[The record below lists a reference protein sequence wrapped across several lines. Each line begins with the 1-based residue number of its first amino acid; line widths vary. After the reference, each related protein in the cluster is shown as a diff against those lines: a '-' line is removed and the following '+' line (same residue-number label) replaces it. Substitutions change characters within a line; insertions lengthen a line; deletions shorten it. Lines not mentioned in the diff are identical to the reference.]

1 MLSQAHRPTQHE
13 RKTTMKK
20 TLISAAALTILA
32 APAFAAGHASPAS
45 GYGLTN
51 DGRTLVMFPGLVEAG
66 ASVDLSTPVDA
77 IAYRPVTGDVIGITR
92 DGMVYGI
99 DTVTGAVTAMD
110 NTVAPEVMIGADA
123 AMGFDF
129 NNQIDAVRAVTT
141 DGVNLV
147 YFPMGFG
154 DMDARAN
161 SVLRFTDLAYAA
173 GDANEGSAPMIFAN
187 AYTNAINGMTAS
199 ETTQYA
205 LDAETNALVT
215 LANNAGTLTTVAP
228 ITIDGAVAD
237 LSVMGGF
244 EIVSPAEGE
253 NMAYAIL
260 MLAGADTSGLYSI
273 DLTTGE
279 ATMMADAGMRA
290 YTGFAAM
297 LPN

>member
-1 MLSQAHRPTQHE
+1 
-13 RKTTMKK
+13 MKK

>member
-1 MLSQAHRPTQHE
+1 
-13 RKTTMKK
+13 MKK

-99 DTVTGAVTAMD
+99 DTATGAVTAME

-154 DMDARAN
+154 DMDPRAN

-199 ETTQYA
+199 ETAQYA

-215 LANNAGTLTTVAP
+215 LANNAGTLATVAP

-237 LSVMGGF
+237 LSIMGGF

-260 MLAGADTSGLYSI
+260 MLEGADTSGLYSI
-273 DLTTGE
+273 DLTSGE

>member
-1 MLSQAHRPTQHE
+1 MLSQAHWPTQHE

-228 ITIDGAVAD
+228 ITIDGAVAN